1 MKKHYTIIFLFIF
14 CWMNTLLHSQEVRIF
29 TIDDFD
35 LKGEVKSCMV
45 ITNYGKEEFD
55 FDENGY
61 LTKLVTRYN
70 DMDYAI
76 TYYKYDNE
84 ELIEK
89 RVENYRDGEFDEST
103 SIANFY
109 VIDTIPNRKVTEKI
123 FSYNKEPL
131 DQYEYSYNSDNKLI
145 SIKHTNNE
153 GIDETIVEYEDYK
166 SESTISNLLDGVV
179 QKSIRTSEKKRK
191 GVVQKIVLAKEFME
205 GDPIRACEETYNAND
220 KLISE
225 VQFAFDIETK
235 EFALDEKITYRYD
248 EAGVLIATTSKRGEE
263 ETLVK
268 EYIYQ
273 YDGSIFKNWIKQ
285 IITPDNTYTTRRIE
299 YYLRLELT
307 EEE

>member
-1 MKKHYTIIFLFIF
+1 MKKYYTIIFLFIF

-35 LKGEVKSCMV
+35 LKGDVKSCTV

-89 RVENYRDGEFDEST
+89 REENYRDGEFDEST

-109 VIDTIPNRKVTEKI
+109 EIDTIPSRKVTEKI

-131 DQYEYSYNSDNKLI
+131 DQYKYSYNLDGKLA
-145 SIKHTNNE
+145 SIKQTNNE
-153 GIDETIVEYEDYK
+153 GIDETIVEYAGYK
-166 SESTISNLLDGVV
+166 GESTISYLLDGVV
-179 QKSIRTSEKKRK
+179 QKSIRTSERKRK
-191 GVVQKIVLAKEFME
+191 GVVQKIVLIKEFLE
-205 GDPIRACEETYNAND
+205 GEPIRAFEETYDAND

-225 VQFAFDIETK
+225 VKFAYDIETK
-235 EFALDEKITYRYD
+235 EFALEEKIIYHYD
-248 EAGVLIATTSKRGEE
+248 EVGVLDRTILKRGEHE
-263 ETLVK
+263 ALIK
-268 EYIYQ
+268 DYIYQ
-273 YDGSIFKNWIKQ
+273 YDGSIFKNWVKQ
-285 IITPDNTYTTRRIE
+285 IITPDNTYTTRKIE

-307 EEE
+307 EEK